1 MEKSM
6 NSVTAWAKKV
16 VKQEEIDKYLIGGK
30 DFIDERKIFRQLEKN
45 KNPDKQRIR
54 DILQKSLSIER
65 LNPDETAALL
75 DVEDEDLL
83 QEMYETALE
92 VKRRV
97 YDNRI
102 VFFAPLYC
110 SNLCVNSCLYCG
122 FRKENPEE
130 KRRTLTME
138 EIREETRIMTRE
150 GHKRMIIVFG
160 EHPRSDADYIVD
172 AIKAVYSVKEKS
184 PNGPGYGNIR
194 RINVNAAPMDIA
206 RLRQLWEAGIGT
218 FQVFQETYHKP
229 TYKTVHPHGP
239 KADYRWRL
247 YALHRA
253 METGIDDVATGALF
267 GIYDWKFEV
276 MGLLYHAMDLER
288 QFNIG
293 PHTISFPRL
302 TPASGSELST
312 NSKYLVQDKDMKKLV
327 AILRLSVPYTG
338 LICTVRE
345 KPEMHLDLMSVGCTQ
360 TDASSNIG
368 IGGYTEA
375 MKEKARKQAKMLS
388 QNKSNQQFTLNDTR
402 SLDEMSRDLAKLGMI
417 SSFCTAGYRCGRT
430 GNKIMELLTSCKEGK
445 FCKLNAVLTY
455 REFLDDYASEATR
468 KAGEELIRK
477 ELGEI
482 GKMPFY
488 QQGKLHT
495 SFLKRYEKTC
505 HGERDIFI

>member
-1 MEKSM
+1 MKHPTTWEDQII
-6 NSVTAWAKKV
+6 KK
-16 VKQEEIDKYLIGGK
+16 EEIEKYLIGGK
-30 DFIDERKIFRQLEKN
+30 DFIDENEIFRQLENN
-45 KNPDKQRIR
+45 KQPDRQRIR
-54 DILQKSLSIER
+54 DIMQKSLSVER
-65 LNPDETAALL
+65 LDPDETAALL

-83 QEMYETALE
+83 QEMYATALE
-92 VKRRV
+92 VKRKV

-122 FRKENPEE
+122 FRRENTDE
-130 KRRTLTME
+130 KRRRLKMD

-160 EHPRSDADYIVD
+160 EHPQSDADYMVD
-172 AIKAVYSVKEKS
+172 AINAVYSVREKS
-184 PNGPGYGNIR
+184 LRGPGNGNIR
-194 RINVNAAPMDIA
+194 RINVNAAPMEIA

-218 FQVFQETYHKP
+218 YQVFQETYHKP
-229 TYKTVHPHGP
+229 TYRIVHPRGP
-239 KADYRWRL
+239 KANYRWRL

-253 METGIDDVATGALF
+253 MDAGIDDVATGALF
-267 GIYDWKFEV
+267 GIYNWKFEV

-302 TPASGSELST
+302 TPASGSDFNST
-312 NSKYLVQDKDMKKLV
+312 SKYLVSDRDMKKLI

-345 KPEMHLDLMSVGCTQ
+345 KPETHLDFMTIGCTQ

-375 MKEKARKQAKMLS
+375 MKQKALAQATGVEQVK
-388 QNKSNQQFTLNDTR
+388 NNQQFILNDTR
-402 SLDEMSRDLAKLGMI
+402 SLDEMTREIARLGMI
-417 SSFCTAGYRCGRT
+417 ASFCTAGYRCGRT
-430 GNKIMELLTSCKEGK
+430 GDKIMELLRTCKEGK

-468 KAGEELIRK
+468 KIGEGLINK
-477 ELGEI
+477 ELEEI
-482 GKMPFY
+482 ERMPFY
-488 QQGKLHT
+488 QKGKL
-495 SFLKRYEKTC
+495 YENFMKKYQQIC
-505 HGERDIFI
+505 HGERDIYI

>member
-1 MEKSM
+1 M
-6 NSVTAWAKKV
+6 NDSKTWASQV
-16 VKQEEIDKYLIGGK
+16 IKQEEIDKYLINGE
-30 DFIDERKIFRQLEKN
+30 DFIDEKEIFLQLKSN

-54 DILQKSLSIER
+54 DIMQKSLSIER
-65 LNPDETAALL
+65 LEPSETAALL

-83 QEMYETALE
+83 QEMYATALQ
-92 VKRRV
+92 VKRKV

-122 FRKENPEE
+122 FRKENTDE
-130 KRRTLTME
+130 KRRILTMD
-138 EIREETRIMTRE
+138 EIKEETRIITQK

-160 EHPRSDADYIVD
+160 EHQCSDANYMVN
-172 AIKAVYSVKEKS
+172 AIKAAYSVNEKS
-184 PNGPGYGNIR
+184 PNGVGYGNIR
-194 RINVNAAPMDIA
+194 RINVNAAPMEIA
-206 RLRQLWEAGIGT
+206 NLRLLWEAGIGT
-218 FQVFQETYHKP
+218 YQVFQETYHKP
-229 TYKTVHPHGP
+229 TYKKVHPAGP
-239 KADYRWRL
+239 KSNYRWRL

-253 METGIDDVATGALF
+253 MEAGIDDVATGALF
-267 GIYDWKFEV
+267 GIYNWKYEV

-312 NSKYLVQDKDMKKLV
+312 NSKYIVGDREMKKLV

-345 KPEMHLDLMSVGCTQ
+345 KPETHLDLMSVGCTQ

-375 MKEKARKQAKMLS
+375 MKEEAQQQTKGVS
-388 QNKSNQQFTLNDTR
+388 QDKHKQQFILNDTR
-402 SLDEMSRDLAKLGMI
+402 SLDEMTRELAKLGMI

-430 GNKIMELLTSCKEGK
+430 GDKIMELLKSCKEGK

-455 REFLDDYASEATR
+455 REFLDDYASEETR
-468 KAGEELIRK
+468 ILGNNIIQNELA
-477 ELGEI
+477 EI
-482 GKMPFY
+482 EKMPFY
-488 QQGKLHT
+488 QKGNLHK
-495 SFLKRYEKTC
+495 SFLTKYNQIC